1 MAFILCHFF
10 ICMYGIVAFALI
22 LAGRMKDLQVVHI
35 LTVFLAVITLLLA
48 GFFTYHAKLWLTN
61 TTTNESFKWQEY
73 LSWQRKVNEAKTSA
87 EALKASLGKLN
98 QEKKH
103 QESKWKTFF
112 RRTRL
117 EEIQVVKNN
126 ILYLHNI
133 YEVAVLFSTRRSFLL
148 IKSKSG

>member
-1 MAFILCHFF
+1 MRYLCLFTFHS
-10 ICMYGIVAFALI
+10 
-22 LAGRMKDLQVVHI
+22 
-35 LTVFLAVITLLLA
+35 TVLVLLSVIYPLSSLLS
-48 GFFTYHAKLWLTN
+48 GAKLQ
-61 TTTNESFKWQEY
+61 SFKWQEY